1 MAKAWEGERNIGN
14 KGTPSTIIFI
24 TKVAKLHFIFFAN
37 FRCLVLCTIVPQ
49 ESIQ

>member
-24 TKVAKLHFIFFAN
+24 TKVAKLHFIFLLTSAAWCF
-37 FRCLVLCTIVPQ
+37 VQ
-49 ESIQ
+49 